1 MMRSGLITFVL
12 ALLAASPVVAED
24 VFLSCG
30 TYGSDSNICESSV
43 QRWERKTG
51 HTVTYVQVPK
61 KTNDQLDFFRMAL
74 AQPKPDEPLDVVMV
88 DAIWINFIEQYLIDL
103 SPLSNQAEGEHFRAL
118 VDNATFEDGL
128 KAMPLWTGVGLMYYR
143 ADLLEKHGE
152 PVPRTWDELEHIAAR
167 VQEKERKEN
176 PEFWGLVFEATSGE
190 GLTCNALEWLS
201 ALGGPPILDEGGKVS
216 VDAPEA
222 MATYRRVKSWLGN
235 ITPPSVVE
243 MNNEQA
249 RMVFQNGN
257 ALFMRN
263 WPYAWAPSQRAES
276 PLKGK
281 VGVMSMLAGPA
292 SSGQGVHGGWY
303 LGVSKH
309 AKNPALAADLV
320 LHMTSRDEQLQR
332 ALFHSQ
338 NPTRPA
344 LYADPDVRAVSG
356 FFEVVYDGL
365 QTAVNRPNAQMRGS
379 YIYVSN
385 AYSDTLSRYLAGSD
399 DDPTPLFAELQDHF
413 SRLQR
418 RDW

>member
-1 MMRSGLITFVL
+1 MIRSGLITF
-12 ALLAASPVVAED
+12 AAAILAAWTAAAEEI
-24 VFLSCG
+24 VLSCG

-43 QRWERKTG
+43 ERWERKTG
-51 HTVTYVQVPK
+51 HKVRYVQVPR

-74 AQPKPDEPLDVVMV
+74 AQPRQDEPLDVVMV
-88 DAIWINFIEQYLIDL
+88 DAIWINFVEQYLIDL
-103 SPLSNQAEGEHFRAL
+103 ALLSTGAEAEHFKAL
-118 VDNATFEDGL
+118 IDNATFEDGL

-143 ADLLEKHGE
+143 SDLLEKYGE
-152 PVPRTWDELEHIAAR
+152 PVPRSWDELEQIAAR
-167 VQEKERKEN
+167 VQEKERREN
-176 PEFWGLVFEATSGE
+176 PEFWGLVFEATNGE
-190 GLTCNALEWLS
+190 GLTCNALEWLT
-201 ALGGPPILDEGGKVS
+201 ALGGPAILDEGGKVA

-222 MATYRRVKSWLGN
+222 MQTYRRVKGWLGR
-235 ITPPSVVE
+235 IAPPKVVE

-249 RMVFQNGN
+249 RVFFQNGN

-263 WPYAWAPSQRAES
+263 WPYAWAPSQKADS

-281 VGVMSMLAGPA
+281 VGVMSMVAGPA
-292 SSGQGVHGGWY
+292 GIGQGVHGGWY

-309 AKNPALAADLV
+309 AKNPELAADLV

-344 LYADPDVRAVSG
+344 LYSDPDVRAVSQ
-356 FFEVVYDGL
+356 FFEVVYGGL
-365 QTAVNRPNAQMRGS
+365 QGAVNRPNAQMRGS

-385 AYSDTLSRYLAGSD
+385 AYSDTLNRYLAGKD
-399 DDPTPLFAELQDHF
+399 DDPTPLFAELQDHMA
-413 SRLQR
+413 RLQR

>member
-1 MMRSGLITFVL
+1 MMRSVLVTLVL
-12 ALLAASPVVAED
+12 ALLAAWPVAADEV
-24 VFLSCG
+24 VLSCG

-43 QRWERKTG
+43 HRWERKTG

-74 AQPKPDEPLDVVMV
+74 AQPKADEPLDIVMV

-103 SPLSNQAEGEHFRAL
+103 SPLSNRAEADHFRAL
-118 VDNATFEDGL
+118 IENATFEDGL

-143 ADLLEKHGE
+143 ADLLEKYGE
-152 PVPRTWDELEHIAAR
+152 PIPRTWDELEQIAAR
-167 VQEKERKEN
+167 VQDKERKDN
-176 PEFWGLVFEATSGE
+176 PDFWGLVFEATSGE

-201 ALGGPPILDEGGKVS
+201 ALGGPLILDENGKVS

-222 MATYRRVKSWLGN
+222 MATYRRVKSWLGT
-235 ITPPSVVE
+235 ITPPSVVD

-263 WPYAWAPSQRAES
+263 WPYAWAPSQRAQS
-276 PLKGK
+276 PLKDR
-281 VGVMSMLAGPA
+281 VGVLSMLAGPA
-292 SSGQGVHGGWY
+292 GTGQGVHGGWY
-303 LGVSKH
+303 LGVSKN

-365 QTAVNRPNAQMRGS
+365 QTAVNRPNTQMRSS

-385 AYSDTLSRYLAGSD
+385 AYSNTLNRYLAGKD
-399 DDPTPLFAELQDHF
+399 DDPTALFAELQDHF